1 MFQTENFIPISNEPG
16 RCACKRI
23 SLLWIFS
30 WHKEREM
37 NMDMYQ
43 IQEVK
48 GRQIIDSRGNPT
60 VEAEVIL
67 KSGIKGRG
75 ACPSGASTGI
85 YEAHELRDEE
95 KEYFGKGVKKAVSNI
110 NSTIRNVL
118 KGMDVR
124 ECYAIDQKML
134 EADGTEDK
142 SHLGANSI
150 LAVSIAAARAAA
162 KVQNMPLYR
171 YLGGVSGTVL
181 PVPMMNILN
190 GGAHAANTVDTQE
203 FMIMP
208 VGACCFAEGLRWCC
222 EVYHTLKGILK
233 EQKLTT
239 SVGDEGGFAPDLES
253 DAKTIELILHAVEK
267 AGYAPGKDFV
277 LALDAA
283 SSEWKGS
290 KAGEYHLPKS
300 GQTMSTQELIA
311 HWKELCGKYPIASIE
326 DPLDEE
332 DWDGW
337 KKITEELGSKVQL
350 VGDDLF
356 VTNTK
361 RLQKGIDLGCA
372 NSILI
377 KVNQIGTLSETMDA
391 IKLAK
396 RHGYTSIVSH
406 RSGETED
413 TTIADLAVALNAG
426 QIKTGAPSRSERVAK
441 YNRLL
446 AIQEELG
453 KAGGYFGMGAF
464 AF

>member
-1 MFQTENFIPISNEPG
+1 MS
-16 RCACKRI
+16 
-23 SLLWIFS
+23 
-30 WHKEREM
+30 
-37 NMDMYQ
+37 MYE

-67 KSGIKGRG
+67 KSGIRGRG

-85 YEAHELRDEE
+85 YEAHELRDGE
-95 KEYFGKGVKKAVSNI
+95 KAYMGKGVTKAVENI
-110 NSTIRNVL
+110 RTTIRSAIL
-118 KGMDVR
+118 GMDVR
-124 ECYAIDQKML
+124 DCYGIDCRMI
-134 EADGTEDK
+134 EADGTADK
-142 SHLGANSI
+142 SKLGANSI

-162 KVQNMPLYR
+162 KCQNMPLYR
-171 YLGGVSGTVL
+171 YLGGVSGNVL

-208 VGACCFAEGLRWCC
+208 VGACCFSEGLRQCC
-222 EVYHTLKGILK
+222 EVYHTLKDILK
-233 EQKLTT
+233 GRKLTT
-239 SVGDEGGFAPDLES
+239 SVGDEGGFAPDLAS
-253 DAKTIELILHAVEK
+253 DSDTIELILEAVQK
-267 AGYAPGKDFV
+267 AGYEPGKDFV

-283 SSEWKGS
+283 SSEWKGT
-290 KAGEYHLPKS
+290 KVGEYHLPKS
-300 GQTMSTQELIA
+300 GQTMSTQELVS
-311 HWKELCGKYPIASIE
+311 HWKELCEKYPIRSIE

-337 KKITEELGSKVQL
+337 KLITKELGDKIQL

-361 RLQKGIDLGCA
+361 RLQKGIDTGCG

-377 KVNQIGTLSETMDA
+377 KLNQIGTLSETMEA

-396 RHGYTSIVSH
+396 KNGYTSIISH

-446 AIQEELG
+446 NIQEELG
-453 KAGGYFGMGAF
+453 TIGNYAGANIFPK
-464 AF
+464 